1 MDSSKMKANI
11 KLGLF
16 SLAAIG
22 FLILLLYT
30 VGKNR
35 HLFGATFTLKCHFK
49 NVQGL
54 RTGNNVRYGGI
65 DVGTV
70 KKLIFLN
77 DTLIE
82 ATLQLNNELKG
93 IVRKNA
99 IVNIGTDGLVGNK
112 IIYITAKPGL
122 SETASDNDI
131 LAARTPV
138 DTDDMLRVLQSTNQN
153 VKAITETIKS
163 SAQKLDQSD
172 AFWQLLQSKTF
183 MQDLEQTAHHVHQ
196 AGNQLNQSTA
206 GLRQVIHQIQHG
218 DGLASRL
225 LNDTGIYPLLHHSI
239 QQLEAGAYSFQQTL
253 DNTASLTRQIQSDYS
268 DTAGILYMLLHDST
282 TTRHLKQ
289 TISHLHTGSEE
300 ANQIL
305 NGLKHSFLLR
315 SYFRKLDKKKSK
327 N

>member
-1 MDSSKMKANI
+1 MASSKTNANI

-16 SLAAIG
+16 SLAALG

-70 KKLIFLN
+70 KKLAFLN

-82 ATLQLNNELKG
+82 VSLQLNNELNG
-93 IVRKNA
+93 IIRKNA

-112 IIYITAKPGL
+112 IIYITAKPGISDL
-122 SETASDNDI
+122 ASDNDI
-131 LAARTPV
+131 LTARTPV
-138 DTDDMLRVLQSTNQN
+138 DTDDMLRVLQSTNHN

-239 QQLEAGAYSFQQTL
+239 QQLEAGSTSFQQTL
-253 DNTASLTRQIQSDYS
+253 DHTALLTKLLLQDYS
-268 DTAGILYMLLHDST
+268 DTTGVLHLLLHDSLT
-282 TTRHLKQ
+282 TQQLKQ
-289 TISHLHTGSEE
+289 TISHLHSGSENV
-300 ANQIL
+300 NQIL
-305 NGLKHSFLLR
+305 DGLKHSFLLR
-315 SYFRKLDKKKSK
+315 SYFRKLAKKKSK